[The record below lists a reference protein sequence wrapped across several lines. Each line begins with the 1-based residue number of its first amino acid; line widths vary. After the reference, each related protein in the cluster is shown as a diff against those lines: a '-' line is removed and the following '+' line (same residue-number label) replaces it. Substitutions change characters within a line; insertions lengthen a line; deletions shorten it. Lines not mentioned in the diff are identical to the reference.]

1 MKLRLE
7 ELNPVMKAWTTIVC
21 ILLLAVF
28 FDPLTPLLYL
38 VWTIGITAWLADIP
52 WRKWLFLA
60 PFLVFAFG
68 YFWTT
73 ALFAQPVG
81 GAAAVWEWGWLRVYQ
96 EGLYKGISLALRVL
110 AFASLS
116 FAFVF
121 TTEPVHF
128 MYSLM
133 RQWRLP
139 PRLAYGVLAGFR
151 LLPTFL
157 DELTLIRK
165 AHRIRGVDRAGGLT
179 DRVKRLGRYLIP
191 LLAGAIRKAERAAM
205 AMESKGFTGSRD
217 RTFYY
222 NPTIT
227 PKDWLFFLLML
238 GGLALAVIISWKAGM
253 LGIYR
258 REL

>member
-1 MKLRLE
+1 MTTRLE
-7 ELNPVMKAWTTIVC
+7 QLNPAMKALTSIVC

-38 VWTIGITAWLADIP
+38 LWTIGITAWLADIH

-73 ALFAQPVG
+73 ALFAQP
-81 GAAAVWEWGWLRVYQ
+81 ANSTAPVWEWGWMHIYE
-96 EGLYKGISLALRVL
+96 EGLYKGLSLALRTL

-128 MYSLM
+128 IYSLM

-157 DELTLIRK
+157 DEIALIRK
-165 AHRIRGVDRAGGLT
+165 AHRIRGVDRVGGLIP
-179 DRVKRLGRYLIP
+179 RIMRLGRYLIP

-222 NPTIT
+222 TMRIT
-227 PKDWLFFLLML
+227 YRDWLYLFLML
-238 GGLALAVIISWKAGM
+238 GGLALSAAISWKTGM

-258 REL
+258 KEL